1 MVMVEDI
8 IEEAMAE
15 RERLKINKNFYI
27 ALKTLHDVRSCQEYG
42 NVKGNLSGTVI
53 MFSGLES
60 TVTV

>member
-1 MVMVEDI
+1 MVMAEDI

-15 RERLKINKNFYI
+15 RERLKINKNFCI

-42 NVKGNLSGTVI
+42 SIKGNLSGTVI
-53 MFSGLES
+53 MFSGLEN